1 MHLVEWLPLWEKS
14 GIPHKMPIENLWF
27 IGAQSESGAGLPNI
41 ISDTSR
47 TMKKILKDFK
57 K

>member
-1 MHLVEWLPLWEKS
+1 MAPIMGKS
-14 GIPHKMPIENLWF
+14 GIPHKTPIEDLWF

-47 TMKKILKDFK
+47 TMKKIIKDFK
-57 K
+57 KY

>member
-1 MHLVEWLPLWEKS
+1 MAPIMGKA
-14 GIPHKMPIENLWF
+14 GAPHKTPLKNLWF

-41 ISDTSR
+41 ISDTGR
-47 TMKKILKDFK
+47 TMRKILKKFK